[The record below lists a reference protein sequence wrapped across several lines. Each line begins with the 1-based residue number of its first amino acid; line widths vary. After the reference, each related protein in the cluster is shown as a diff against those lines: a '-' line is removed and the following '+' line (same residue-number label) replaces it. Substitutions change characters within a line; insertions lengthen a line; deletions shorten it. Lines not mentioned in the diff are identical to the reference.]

1 MKNII
6 ILVCFGIVSSV
17 TGIAC
22 YSMGLRRSGAIPT
35 KYETGEIIKHK
46 GRVFMLIEMQTEYR
60 PLIPEEVSQ

>member
-6 ILVCFGIVSSV
+6 ILVVFGMASALIGAASLSLSLKS
-17 TGIAC
+17 T
-22 YSMGLRRSGAIPT
+22 GAIPT

-60 PLIPEEVSQ
+60 SLIPEEVK